1 MHRGRH
7 FSKNNYFDRVFC
19 KPAVKL
25 LPGEYHATAE
35 ETIITTVLGS
45 CVSVCLYDAVNGIG
59 GMNHYMLPGDTA
71 KAGKT
76 EGGSARYGITAMDLL
91 LEHVLLLGAERAYLE
106 AKIFGA
112 GRVMDGMSDVG
123 RQNADFAVRYL
134 TERKIRIVAV
144 DVGDTHPRKVCFFP
158 ATGQV
163 FVKRIQ
169 NQELTPELFMPLAAD
184 DEKQD

>member
-7 FSKNNYFDRVFC
+7 FSTNSYFDRVFG
-19 KPAVKL
+19 KHAVKL
-25 LPGEYHATAE
+25 LPGEYHATDDG
-35 ETIITTVLGS
+35 TIITTVLGS
-45 CVSVCLYDAVNGIG
+45 CVSVCLYDVVSGVG
-59 GMNHYMLPGDTA
+59 GMNHYMLPGDMA
-71 KAGKT
+71 ELGKS
-76 EGGSARYGITAMDLL
+76 EHGSARYGITAMELL
-91 LEHVLLLGAERAYLE
+91 LDHLLQLGAERAHLE

-134 TERKIRIVAV
+134 TERKIPITAV
-144 DVGDTHPRKVCFFP
+144 DVGDTCPRKVCFSP

-169 NQELTPELFMPLAAD
+169 NQQLSPELFLSLAAD
-184 DEKQD
+184 YENQV

>member
-45 CVSVCLYDAVNGIG
+45 CVSVCLYDPVNSVG
-59 GMNHYMLPGDTA
+59 GMNHYMLPGDT
-71 KAGKT
+71 GKPGDA
-76 EGGSARYGITAMDLL
+76 ENGSARYGTTAMELL
-91 LEHVLLLGAERAYLE
+91 LKHVLLLGAERAHLA

-112 GRVMDGMSDVG
+112 GRVMDGVSDVG
-123 RQNADFAVRYL
+123 RKNADFAVRYL
-134 TERKIRIVAV
+134 TERNIRIVAV
-144 DVGDTHPRKVCFFP
+144 DVGDNYPRKICFFP

-169 NQELTPELFMPLAAD
+169 NQELTTEPLLSLAAPT
-184 DEKQD
+184 